1 MAHARS
7 CCLSQVDLAAEIERS
22 VFNALQQAH
31 TRASDKVGKILNQA
45 VIHHVDI
52 ELRKVSCY
60 VVALFI
66 VL

>member
-22 VFNALQQAH
+22 VFNALQQAR
-31 TRASDKVGKILNQA
+31 TRASDKVGKTQNQT
-45 VIHHVDI
+45 VIPHVDV
-52 ELRKVSCY
+52 ELCKVNCY
-60 VVALFI
+60 VVALCI